1 MGLTLRP
8 DAHETPVEPFN
19 LLNLPLQ
26 GYLDIATVA
35 GGLEGILMASWKSGR
50 FVRFVGCSIAAN
62 VFLMGT
68 LHAQGRGRGPAG
80 PPPTPKAAAPIDLAG
95 YWVSIVTEDWRWR
108 MVTPPKGDY
117 ASVPLNAEGRKVADT
132 WDPAKDE
139 AAGEQCK
146 SYGAAGLMR
155 VPGRIHILWEN
166 DTTLHVDTDA
176 GTQTRIFHFG
186 EQAPP
191 SQAPSWQGYA
201 AARWEPMP
209 AGRGILG
216 FPDQEVPSG
225 ALKVVTTHLRP
236 GYLRK
241 NGVPYSE
248 NAELTE
254 YYNATREANG
264 DQWLFVT
271 TIVEDPKYLNQP
283 FITSTHFKKE
293 PDGSKWS
300 ASPCTSR

>member
-1 MGLTLRP
+1 MDHRR
-8 DAHETPVEPFN
+8 EPFN
-19 LLNLPLQ
+19 LLNLSLQ
-26 GYLDIATVA
+26 GYGDIATVA
-35 GGLEGILMASWKSGR
+35 GGLEGILMAYWKSGR
-50 FVRFVGCSIAAN
+50 FVRAALVGCSIVAN

-80 PPPTPKAAAPIDLAG
+80 PPPTPKMAAPIDLTG

-271 TIVEDPKYLNQP
+271 TIVEDPQYLNQP

-300 ASPCTSR
+300 ATPCTSR

>member
-1 MGLTLRP
+1 MDHRR
-8 DAHETPVEPFN
+8 EPFN
-19 LLNLPLQ
+19 LLNLSLR
-26 GYLDIATVA
+26 GYGDIATVA
-35 GGLEGILMASWKSGR
+35 GGLEGISMAYWKSGR
-50 FVRFVGCSIAAN
+50 FVRAALVGGSIVVN
-62 VFLMGT
+62 VFLMVA
-68 LHAQGRGRGPAG
+68 LHAQGRGQGPAG
-80 PPPTPKAAAPIDLAG
+80 PPPTPKMAPIDLTG

-155 VPGRIHILWEN
+155 VPGRIHIFWDN

-176 GTQTRIFHFG
+176 GTQTRIFHFAG
-186 EQAPP
+186 QAPP
-191 SQAPSWQGYA
+191 SEAASWQGYA

-254 YYNATREANG
+254 YYNVTRETNG

-300 ASPCTSR
+300 ATPCTSR

>member
-1 MGLTLRP
+1 MDQWL
-8 DAHETPVEPFN
+8 EPFN
-19 LLNLPLQ
+19 LLNLALQ
-26 GYLDIATVA
+26 GYGDLGTVA
-35 GGLEGILMASWKSGR
+35 RGLEGILMAYWKSRR
-50 FVRFVGCSIAAN
+50 FVRATPVIGSIVVN

-68 LHAQGRGRGPAG
+68 LHAQGRGRGPAD
-80 PPPTPKAAAPIDLAG
+80 PPATPKAAAPIDLAG
-95 YWVSIVTEDWRWR
+95 YWVSVITEDWRWR

-117 ASVPLNAEGRKVADT
+117 ASVPLNAEGRKMADT
-132 WDPAKDE
+132 WDPARDE
-139 AAGEQCK
+139 AAAEQCK

-166 DTTLHVDTDA
+166 DTTMRIDTDA

-186 EQAPP
+186 EQASL
-191 SQAPSWQGYA
+191 SQAASWHGYSI
-201 AARWEPMP
+201 ARWEQMP

-248 NAELTE
+248 NAELAE
-254 YYNATREANG
+254 YYNVTREANG

-271 TIVEDPKYLNQP
+271 TIVEDPKYLNQT

-300 ASPCTSR
+300 ATPCTAR